1 LADKTLVKA
10 RIPILAYVIYGGKE
24 QMNEEKI
31 ERFWQA
37 YLAQTADEAA
47 EREQYVAEYF
57 GDNPRLGDEL
67 GRLIV
72 QGVKTATCSALW
84 EWEAEGSPLPEVGL
98 KTIVLNGRE
107 EPLCIIETTEVTIR
121 PFQDVDAQFAY
132 EEGEDDRSLE
142 SWREGHWRYFS
153 RALPK
158 IGKEPTPEMP
168 LVCERF
174 RVVYR
179 PQEETDSSSHE

>member
-179 PQEETDSSSHE
+179 PQEETAPSSPE